1 MNKLVHQRTFTEPP
15 HCMPHHI
22 INQVGNNGRIP
33 KCFDAP
39 VWIFLS
45 SSSEQK
51 ITYTCRPIQ
60 WLFFHLVIG
69 HPATNFGSLSI
80 GQPHS
85 PNVNHCVFIYFLTQ
99 RSLGT
104 SHQRV
109 FINVR
114 WIANRPTDTQTDWHK
129 GKQMNTKKNLKRP
142 TLPVV
147 NARPPDTEYLYY
159 PLDVEGVT
167 LKGSLLPACRR

>member
-39 VWIFLS
+39 FWIFLS

-109 FINVR
+109 FKNVR

-167 LKGSLLPACRR
+167 PKGSLLPACRR

>member
-15 HCMPHHI
+15 HCMPRHI

-33 KCFDAP
+33 KCLDAA

-60 WLFFHLVIG
+60 WLFFHLVTG
-69 HPATNFGSLSI
+69 HPANNVGSLSI
-80 GQPHS
+80 GRPHS
-85 PNVNHCVFIYFLTQ
+85 SNVNHCVFIYFLTQ

-109 FINVR
+109 FNNIR

-129 GKQMNTKKNLKRP
+129 GKQMNTKKKSKKTNTACCQCSSPRYRVFVLSSWCRGCHP
-142 TLPVV
+142 
-147 NARPPDTEYLYY
+147 
-159 PLDVEGVT
+159 
-167 LKGSLLPACRR
+167 KGLIVASL